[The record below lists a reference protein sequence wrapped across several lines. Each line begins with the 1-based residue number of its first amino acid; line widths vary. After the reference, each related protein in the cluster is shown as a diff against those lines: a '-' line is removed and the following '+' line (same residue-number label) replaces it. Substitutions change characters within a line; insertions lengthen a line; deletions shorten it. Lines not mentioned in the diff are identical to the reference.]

1 MKAFLTTWGLYQAD
15 NKIFNKFHMP
25 ENINMNRL
33 ISYILTETMELETLY
48 PAPEWFSRVLDVWS
62 AVKLPYWEELEKT
75 LHYEYNPINNY
86 DRKEELTDS
95 DSGTSSGTGS
105 SSGNSN
111 NDSTN
116 NNSDSTVQKATA
128 FNSDTAKETGRAE
141 NSGQSAGNVKAN
153 YKTDTNSSEQY
164 QKTLKRTLHTSGN
177 IGVTT
182 TQEMIQAQRD
192 IVRFS
197 VYDAI
202 LKDFKGNSCVQVY

>member
-15 NKIFNKFHMP
+15 KTIFDKFHIP
-25 ENINMNRL
+25 TALNKDQLVN
-33 ISYILTETMELETLY
+33 YILTETMELETLY
-48 PAPEWFSRVLDVWS
+48 PAPEWFSHVLDVWS

-75 LHYEYNPINNY
+75 LHYEYNPIHNY
-86 DRKEELTDS
+86 DRKEELTDA

-105 SSGNSN
+105 SSGNST

-116 NNSDSTVQKATA
+116 NNTDSTIQKATA
-128 FNSDTAKETGRAE
+128 FNSDTPKETGRAE

-153 YKTDTNSSEQY
+153 YTTGTNSSEQY
-164 QKTLKRTLHTSGN
+164 QKTLKRTMHTSGN

-182 TQEMIQAQRD
+182 TQQMIQAQRE

-202 LKDFKGNSCVQVY
+202 LQDFKGSFCVQVY

>member
-15 NKIFNKFHMP
+15 KTIFDKFHIP
-25 ENINMNRL
+25 KALDKDQLVN
-33 ISYILTETMELETLY
+33 YILMETMELETLY
-48 PAPEWFSRVLDVWS
+48 PAPKWFSRVIDVWS

-75 LHYEYNPINNY
+75 LHYDYNPIHNY
-86 DRKEELTDS
+86 DRTEEWTDE

-105 SSGNSN
+105 SSGNSTN
-111 NDSTN
+111 NSTN
-116 NNSDSTVQKATA
+116 NSTDSTVQKATA
-128 FNSDTAKETGRAE
+128 FNSDAAKETGRAE
-141 NSGQSAGNVKAN
+141 NTGESAGNVEAN
-153 YKTDTNSSEQY
+153 YTTDTDSSEQY
-164 QKTLKRTLHTSGN
+164 QKTLKRTGHASGN

-202 LKDFKGNSCVQVY
+202 LQDFKGCFCVQVY

>member
-15 NKIFNKFHMP
+15 KTIFDNFHIP
-25 ENINMNRL
+25 TALDKDQLVN
-33 ISYILTETMELETLY
+33 YILMETMELETLY
-48 PAPEWFSRVLDVWS
+48 PSPQWFSHVLDVWS
-62 AVKLPYWEELEKT
+62 GVKLPYWEELEKT
-75 LHYEYNPINNY
+75 LHYEYNPIHNY
-86 DRKEELTDS
+86 DRKEELTDE

-116 NNSDSTVQKATA
+116 NNTDSTVQKATA
-128 FNSDTAKETGRAE
+128 FNSDTPKETGRAE

-153 YKTDTNSSEQY
+153 YKTDTNSNEQY
-164 QKTLKRTLHTSGN
+164 QKTLKRTMHTSGN

-182 TQEMIQAQRD
+182 TQQMIQAQRD

-202 LKDFKGNSCVQVY
+202 LQDFKCSFCVQVY